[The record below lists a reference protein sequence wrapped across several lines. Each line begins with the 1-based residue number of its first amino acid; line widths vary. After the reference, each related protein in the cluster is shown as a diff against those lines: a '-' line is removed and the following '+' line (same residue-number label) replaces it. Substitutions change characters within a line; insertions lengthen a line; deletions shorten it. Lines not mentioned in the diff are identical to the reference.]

1 MTSHD
6 LRQAVA
12 AAAQALHREGL
23 VVGTAG
29 NVSVRAAKSEAMHI
43 TPTGMAYESLSGADI
58 VTVTFDGN
66 PVEGAGLPSAESL
79 LHGAIY
85 RARPDA
91 GAVVHA
97 HPLFASVLA
106 VRHEE
111 IPPIVDEQVIYLG
124 GGVGV
129 SEYAPA
135 GSDQLAANALQALGM
150 RNAALL
156 ANHGTVAVGRDPAH
170 ALDLTRL
177 VERLARIWYFAAAR
191 PGAQRLPDEIV
202 QAEMELFAMLQHT
215 ESV

>member
-1 MTSHD
+1 M
-6 LRQAVA
+6 L
-12 AAAQALHREGL
+12 
-23 VVGTAG
+23 GTAG
-29 NVSVRAAKSEAMHI
+29 NVSARATKSQAMHI
-43 TPTGMAYESLSGADI
+43 TPTGTVYESLTVADI
-58 VTVTFDGN
+58 VTVSFNGD

-124 GGVGV
+124 GGVSV
-129 SEYAPA
+129 SSYAPA
-135 GSDQLAANALQALGM
+135 GSDDLATNALQALGT

-177 VERLARIWYFAAAR
+177 VERLARIWYFATAR
-191 PGAQRLPDEIV
+191 PGAERLPDEIV
-202 QAEMELFAMLQHT
+202 QAETELFAMLQHT
-215 ESV
+215 ESG

>member
-1 MTSHD
+1 M
-6 LRQAVA
+6 L
-12 AAAQALHREGL
+12 
-23 VVGTAG
+23 GTAG
-29 NVSVRAAKSEAMHI
+29 NVSARATKLQAMHI
-43 TPTGMAYESLSGADI
+43 TPTGTAYESLTVADI
-58 VTVTFDGN
+58 VTVTFNGD
-66 PVEGAGLPSAESL
+66 PVKGAGLPSAESL
-79 LHGAIY
+79 LHGSIY

-111 IPPIVDEQVIYLG
+111 IPPIVDEQVIHLG
-124 GGVGV
+124 GGVAV
-129 SEYAPA
+129 SSYAPA
-135 GSDQLAANALQALGM
+135 GSDDLAANALQALGT

-191 PGAQRLPDEIV
+191 PGAERLPDEIV
-202 QAEMELFAMLQHT
+202 QAETELFAMLQHT
-215 ESV
+215 ESG